1 VQHFQVLRLLRY
13 AREIMPK
20 PYKHLS
26 AEERDLLAVLN
37 SKGHSISQIAK
48 VLKRSRSTLSRE
60 LKRNAPPV
68 YKGYYLAHKAQQRAD
83 KRKHQS
89 HRRQRLKN
97 DFIRGY
103 VQKHIRLGWSPELI
117 AGRLNIEH
125 PDQCISHEAIYQWI
139 YIEATHLISS
149 LVRAHHRRKHRGYSR
164 KHKKSHIHDRI
175 SIRERPAAVLTR
187 RQIGHWE
194 TDTIS
199 CRKSYQGV
207 QVTVERKA
215 RYAKLAKL
223 EAKTSRAMS
232 VALVRRLSRY
242 PANTRRSIT
251 YDNGP
256 ENAEHMRTNK
266 ALGTASYFC
275 EPYCSHQKGTV
286 ENTIGLVRRFIP
298 KKTNLAGVSHNQLTK
313 IEYWLNNRP
322 KKCLNFKTP
331 AEVFKAEC
339 CT

>member
-1 VQHFQVLRLLRY
+1 MQHFQVLRLLRY

-26 AEERDLLAVLN
+26 AEERDLLAVLK
-37 SKGHSISQIAK
+37 SKGYSISQIAK
-48 VLKRSRSTLSRE
+48 VLKRSPSTVSRE

-187 RQIGHWE
+187 RQIGHWG

>member
-1 VQHFQVLRLLRY
+1 
-13 AREIMPK
+13 MPK
-20 PYKHLS
+20 IYKHLS
-26 AEERDLLAVLN
+26 AEERDILAILK
-37 SKGHSISQIAK
+37 SQGHSLRQIAT
-48 VLKRSRSTLSRE
+48 VLSRSPSTLCRE

-68 YKGYYLAHKAQQRAD
+68 YTGYYLAHRAQERAD
-83 KRKHQS
+83 KRKHES

-103 VQKHIRLGWSPELI
+103 VEKHIRLGWSPELI
-117 AGRLNIEH
+117 AGRLSIEH
-125 PDQCISHEAIYQWI
+125 PEESISHEAIYQWI
-139 YIEATHLISS
+139 YQDATHLIAF
-149 LVRAHHRRKHRGYSR
+149 LVRAHRRRKHRGYSR
-164 KHKKSHIHDRI
+164 KHKKSHIPDRI
-175 SIRERPAAVLTR
+175 SIRERPAAVLKR

-194 TDTIS
+194 TDTVS
-199 CRKSYQGV
+199 CRKSYQAV
-207 QVTVERKA
+207 QVSVERKA

-223 EAKTSRAMS
+223 KAKTSRAMS
-232 VALVRRLSRY
+232 LALIRRLCRY
-242 PANTRRSIT
+242 PAKMRRSIT

-266 ALGTASYFC
+266 VLGTASYFC
-275 EPYCSHQKGTV
+275 EPFHSYERGTV

-298 KKTNLAGVSHNQLTK
+298 KKTNLAKISQDHLTK

-322 KKCLNFKTP
+322 RKCLRFRTP